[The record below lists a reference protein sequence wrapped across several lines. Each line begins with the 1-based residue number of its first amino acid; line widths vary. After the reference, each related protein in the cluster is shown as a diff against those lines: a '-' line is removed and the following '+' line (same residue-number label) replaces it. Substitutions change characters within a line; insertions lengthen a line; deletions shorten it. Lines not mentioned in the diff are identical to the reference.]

1 MPPGARPRPRRPQ
14 RTEAVPGHKLF
25 FALRP
30 DEQTAERIARVVT
43 AEHEARG
50 LQARLRPSRI
60 FHITLHY
67 FGYFDGEPDAGLVAL
82 ASRAASEVIRPAFD
96 LGFDAFTSWG
106 DERASKHSF
115 VLTGGQGLEG
125 VRELRDAL
133 VARLLA
139 HGLAAP
145 ERDYEPHLTLRYDKR
160 PAPAWPVELPGWI
173 ASEFVLVKS
182 PQGLTR
188 HDVIARWPLQA

>member
-1 MPPGARPRPRRPQ
+1 M
-14 RTEAVPGHKLF
+14 PGHKLF

-30 DEQTAERIARVVT
+30 DEETAERIARAVT

-67 FGYFDGEPDAGLVAL
+67 FGYAEGEPDARVVEA
-82 ASRAASEVIRPAFD
+82 ASRGASELSRPAFD
-96 LGFDAFTSWG
+96 LGFDRFMSWG
-106 DERASKHSF
+106 GERAARHPF
-115 VLTGGQGLEG
+115 VLTGGQGLEA

-133 VARLLA
+133 VERLAA

-145 ERDYEPHLTLRYDKR
+145 ERAYEPHLTLRYDKR
-160 PAPAWPVELPGWI
+160 PAPAWAVDLPGWI

>member
-1 MPPGARPRPRRPQ
+1 M
-14 RTEAVPGHKLF
+14 TGHKLF

-30 DEQTAERIARVVT
+30 DEETAERIARIVT
-43 AEHEARG
+43 AEHEGRG
-50 LQARLRPSRI
+50 LAPRLRPSRI

-67 FGYFDGEPDAGLVAL
+67 FGYFDGEPDEQLVAT
-82 ASRAASEVIRPAFD
+82 ARRAAAEVVQPAFD
-96 LGFDAFTSWG
+96 LGFDGFTSWG
-106 DERASKHSF
+106 RPDATKHPF
-115 VLTGGQGLEG
+115 VLTGGQGLEA

-133 VARLLA
+133 VTRLVA

-145 ERDYEPHLTLRYDKR
+145 VQDYEPHLTLRYDKR
-160 PAPAWPVELPGWI
+160 PAPVWAVDLPGWV

-188 HDVIARWPLQA
+188 HDVIGRWPLQG

>member
-1 MPPGARPRPRRPQ
+1 M
-14 RTEAVPGHKLF
+14 TGHKLF

-30 DEQTAERIARVVT
+30 DEETAERIARVVS

-50 LQARLRPSRI
+50 LAARLRPSRI

-67 FGYFDGEPDAGLVAL
+67 FGYFDGEPDALVV
-82 ASRAASEVIRPAFD
+82 ASAERAASEVVRPAFD
-96 LGFDAFTSWG
+96 LSFDSFTSWG
-106 DERASKHSF
+106 KEGVAKHPF
-115 VLTGGQGLEG
+115 VLTGGQGLEA

-133 VARLLA
+133 VERLLA

-145 ERDYEPHLTLRYDKR
+145 AHGYEPHLTLRYDKR
-160 PAPAWPVELPGWI
+160 PAPVWTVDLAGWV

-182 PQGLTR
+182 PQGQTR
-188 HDVIARWPLQA
+188 HDVIGRWPLQG

>member
-1 MPPGARPRPRRPQ
+1 M
-14 RTEAVPGHKLF
+14 TGHKLF

-30 DEQTAERIARVVT
+30 DEETAERIARFAT

-50 LQARLRPSRI
+50 LKARLRPSRI

-67 FGYFDGEPDAGLVAL
+67 FGYSEGEPDERLVEL
-82 ASRAASEVIRPAFD
+82 ARRAAAELVRPAFD
-96 LGFDAFTSWG
+96 LAFDRFESWG
-106 DERASKHSF
+106 GESSARHPF
-115 VLTGGQGLEG
+115 VLTGGQGLEA
-125 VRELRDAL
+125 VRELQAAL
-133 VARLLA
+133 VERLVA

-160 PAPAWPVELPGWI
+160 RAPAWPVDLPGWV

-188 HDVIARWPLQA
+188 HDVIGRWPLQG